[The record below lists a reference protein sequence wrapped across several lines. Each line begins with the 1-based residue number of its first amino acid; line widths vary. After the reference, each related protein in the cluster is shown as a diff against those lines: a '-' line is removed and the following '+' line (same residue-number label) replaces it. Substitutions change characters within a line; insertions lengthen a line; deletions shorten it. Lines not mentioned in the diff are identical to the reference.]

1 MKKLIFILFAF
12 LAISTTAQT
21 IPVHP
26 TIKLTKLT
34 AGGSNDDILTVGT
47 DKVVK
52 KVSKSSLV
60 PDISGKENTIAPGTS
75 SQYWRGD
82 KTWAEFP
89 NVSLYPLEFN
99 IANRTVWN
107 NGGGNIFSNTA
118 FGDYALVN
126 NTSGTDNTV
135 YGFAALMNNTLGN
148 RNTAYG
154 FGALGNN
161 TLGDKNTAIG
171 DQAGHYCDGFSV
183 LTTAYDSVFIGS
195 RSYPGSM
202 PDEQCTNAIV
212 IGANTIGAGSNTATL
227 GNTLIQRT
235 ILRGTINTT
244 SMPVYADNAAA
255 TTGGLAV
262 GDQYRTSTG
271 VLMVRY

>member
-12 LAISTTAQT
+12 LAISTNAQT

-34 AGGSNDDILTVGT
+34 AGGSNDDILTIGT

-52 KVSKSSLV
+52 KVAKSSLV

-75 SQYWRGD
+75 SQYFRGD
-82 KTWAEFP
+82 KTWVEFP
-89 NVSLYPLEFN
+89 SVSVEPLEFDSYK
-99 IANRTVWN
+99 RTVWN
-107 NGGGNIFSNTA
+107 TGKGSIYLNTSFGRDAFRSNSTGQYDTAYGYFALGLNSQGNQNTGIGSYALSNNLTGSDNTA
-118 FGDYALVN
+118 VGIEAGALVN
-126 NTSGTDNTV
+126 IVSANGSPSKGV
-135 YGFAALMNNTLGN
+135 YIGKRASAGNWSENNTN
-148 RNTAYG
+148 
-154 FGALGNN
+154 
-161 TLGDKNTAIG
+161 
-171 DQAGHYCDGFSV
+171 
-183 LTTAYDSVFIGS
+183 
-195 RSYPGSM
+195 
-202 PDEQCTNAIV
+202 EIV
-212 IGANTIGAGSNTATL
+212 IGCEAIGAGSNTATL
-227 GNTLIQRT
+227 GNTDIVKT
-235 ILRGTINTT
+235 VLRGKINTA